1 MRVPHGTLK
10 HNDPCPKCDKG
21 KLYRKKPS
29 VLIRVRG
36 VAPLNATRYELE
48 RLRCNLCG
56 AVFVADTPPR
66 VGEAKYDASAA
77 AMIALMRYGCGLP
90 HNRLARLGD
99 DVGLPMPSAT
109 QWDVIA
115 SISTAFEPVHD
126 ELVRVAAQGDVLHN
140 DDTNAMVL
148 SLDAMIRE
156 EIARGDNDRTG
167 IFTSGIV
174 SKTGVREIVLFFTG
188 REHAGENLK
197 KVLDQRSPDL
207 SPPIQMCD
215 ALARNSSPDFDAIVA
230 HCMAHARRH
239 FVDVVHSFPIE
250 VAHVLEELRKV
261 FVNEAFTKKERMSD
275 EQRLLYHQEH
285 SGPVMAELGA
295 WLSAQLR
302 LERALTPQARPRS
315 ALPTPVQAHLA
326 EPLPRRRA
334 LRYPDAAVLPSRGT
348 GSALSGADYPDYT
361 QPSAG
366 CERGARRARHV
377 RGRPAARASPM
388 RWLRSSA
395 PSHLTRRR
403 RLPARLPRG
412 RERARRGEPR
422 LTLALRSQH
431 ARAMREQSMAST
443 TRGSVPADRPLNGGS
458 AVWASSRTRVA
469 GEVSRGRSNVA
480 ALLVC
485 IAASALLSACAAG
498 EPTRHDGGE
507 SRDVGEPSDARDA
520 SPTACRASAECSD
533 SIACTI
539 DECTDATCAHRPCID
554 CCEAPLTCVLGVG
567 CTRPPRACTT
577 DADCADGV
585 RCTLDACSAG
595 FCTNMP
601 QDALCS
607 SGEICRGG
615 CIPARGAC
623 STVDDCII
631 ARPCDGQW
639 QCVVEFGCEYLG
651 PTSCDDGDACTA
663 DSCVDPGGC
672 THTPTD
678 VDADGHAPVSCG
690 GADCDDAD
698 PAIHPGAAEVCDGA
712 DNDCDTAIDESVCIP
727 CPSGFSGRDGD
738 CTDIDECAMGLCG
751 AAATGCSN
759 TPGSYAC
766 TCAAGYTAPPT
777 GGTCED
783 VDECTT
789 AVCGTAA
796 LDCTNTPGSYVC
808 ACMAG
813 YAAPAM
819 GGTCADVDECSTAPC
834 GSGGTSCT
842 NTTGSYVCTCMA
854 GYSAPAMGGTC
865 ADVDECATGICGPQA
880 AGCANTPGSYAC
892 TCMAGYTAP
901 PLGGM
906 CTLTDACAAGGTDC
920 DTDPAA
926 ACASTGG
933 ATYTCTC
940 PPDFVG
946 TGHGSSGCL
955 LADPSLISLV
965 PSAGSL
971 DPAFASGTTTYR
983 LGLPPGATT
992 VTLTPTVSHPTH
1004 ATITIDGATVASG
1017 APSAPI
1023 ALTGFAPRL
1032 VSVTVT
1038 TDSGAVRTYTVT
1050 VVRTSVYIKASN
1062 TDVGDRF
1069 GSLAI
1074 ALSADGSTLAVAAEG
1089 EGSSARGVGGDPAD
1103 NGASG
1108 SGAVYVFVRSA
1119 SGVGTAGVHQGLQHG
1134 CI

>member
-1 MRVPHGTLK
+1 M
-10 HNDPCPKCDKG
+10 
-21 KLYRKKPS
+21 
-29 VLIRVRG
+29 
-36 VAPLNATRYELE
+36 
-48 RLRCNLCG
+48 
-56 AVFVADTPPR
+56 
-66 VGEAKYDASAA
+66 
-77 AMIALMRYGCGLP
+77 
-90 HNRLARLGD
+90 
-99 DVGLPMPSAT
+99 
-109 QWDVIA
+109 
-115 SISTAFEPVHD
+115 
-126 ELVRVAAQGDVLHN
+126 
-140 DDTNAMVL
+140 
-148 SLDAMIRE
+148 
-156 EIARGDNDRTG
+156 
-167 IFTSGIV
+167 
-174 SKTGVREIVLFFTG
+174 
-188 REHAGENLK
+188 
-197 KVLDQRSPDL
+197 
-207 SPPIQMCD
+207 
-215 ALARNSSPDFDAIVA
+215 
-230 HCMAHARRH
+230 
-239 FVDVVHSFPIE
+239 
-250 VAHVLEELRKV
+250 
-261 FVNEAFTKKERMSD
+261 
-275 EQRLLYHQEH
+275 
-285 SGPVMAELGA
+285 
-295 WLSAQLR
+295 
-302 LERALTPQARPRS
+302 
-315 ALPTPVQAHLA
+315 
-326 EPLPRRRA
+326 
-334 LRYPDAAVLPSRGT
+334 
-348 GSALSGADYPDYT
+348 
-361 QPSAG
+361 
-366 CERGARRARHV
+366 
-377 RGRPAARASPM
+377 
-388 RWLRSSA
+388 
-395 PSHLTRRR
+395 
-403 RLPARLPRG
+403 
-412 RERARRGEPR
+412 
-422 LTLALRSQH
+422 
-431 ARAMREQSMAST
+431 
-443 TRGSVPADRPLNGGS
+443 
-458 AVWASSRTRVA
+458 WASSRTRVA

-819 GGTCADVDECSTAPC
+819 GGTCADVDEC
-834 GSGGTSCT
+834 
-842 NTTGSYVCTCMA
+842 
-854 GYSAPAMGGTC
+854 
-865 ADVDECATGICGPQA
+865 ATGICGPQA

-1119 SGVGTAGVHQGLQHG
+1119 SGWAQQAYIKASNTDAFDSFGHSIALSSDGSTLAVGAVGEDSSATGINGDQADNSANSAGAVYVFRRSGTTWTQQAYIKASNTDPNDSFGWAVALSSDGSTLAVGALGEDSSATGVGGNQADNTGGPQAGAAYVFVRSGVTWTQQAYIKASNTEARDSFGHALALSADGSTMAVGAWGEDSSATGIGGNQADNAAATAGAVYVFVRSGVTWTQQAYVKSSNTDAGDSFGMFGLSLSADGSTLAVGATGEDSNATGVGGNQADNSASASG
-1134 CI
+1134 AVYVFRRIGTTWTQQAYIKAPNTDAGDIFGVSVALSGDGAMLAIGATGEDSSARGIGGDQASNTLSSAGAAYVFSLSGSTWSLQAYIKASNPDASDAFGPALALSADGSTLAVGAGSEDSSATGIGGDESDNSAMSAGAAYVF